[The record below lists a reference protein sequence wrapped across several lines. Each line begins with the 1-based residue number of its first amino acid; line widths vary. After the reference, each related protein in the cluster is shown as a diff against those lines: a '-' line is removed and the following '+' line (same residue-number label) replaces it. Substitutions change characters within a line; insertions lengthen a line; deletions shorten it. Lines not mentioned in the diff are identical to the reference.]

1 VSGLCVRCGAAAE
14 ARSEGSPLC
23 FQCFDED
30 VGRVIL
36 EAARAEG
43 GLPPEADPDSLS
55 PAKLREVA
63 HEWSAA
69 MLEELGPSDLAA
81 LAGDGSPEAL
91 ANAAAL
97 LAFKVQRTGRPA
109 PPAIQAFIDQH
120 ARPSA

>member
-1 VSGLCVRCGAAAE
+1 MASSCAQCGAPAE
-14 ARSEGSPLC
+14 ARSEDRPLC
-23 FQCFDED
+23 FDCLDVE

-43 GLPPEADPDSLS
+43 GLPPEVDPAALS
-55 PAKLREVA
+55 PAELREVA

-69 MLEELGPSDLAA
+69 MLEELGPNELAA

-109 PPAIQAFIDQH
+109 PPAIQAFIDRH